1 LSHSSPEKHTRKYV
15 LFNDTGL
22 ASHHGC
28 RAVCGVIHEAMKT
41 RGFRLIGAMRSGS
54 KWRSNRRFLKAAAEC
69 DLIIVNGEGTMHSG
83 SVSARSVID
92 FISEHGRTAKAP
104 IALINTIWERNPE
117 AWYADLNHVQ
127 IISARDR
134 SSQRTLTEAG
144 FPARYVPDL
153 SLTAFAPGSPDD
165 RSGGIGWCDSVN
177 KGIAAKLEKLASSRN
192 EPFLPLH
199 ARLKHV
205 DHADISILRRKI
217 DALLHRSKLGLKYG
231 AARNIRL
238 FEDAAGFYRSLQ
250 TLDLVVSGRFHG
262 TCLALLAGTPFIAIP
277 SNTRKIE
284 QLVADAGLD
293 ARRIVSAETFFRD
306 FEEIATQNWDF
317 SAPELANRM
326 LFLQH
331 VRTESERLFNDIAA
345 LAKSSTKT

>member
-1 LSHSSPEKHTRKYV
+1 V

-28 RAVCGVIHEAMKT
+28 RAVCKVIHEAMKT
-41 RGFRLIGAMRSGS
+41 RGFRLAGAMRAGS
-54 KWRSNRRFLKAAAEC
+54 KWRSNRRFLNAAAEA

-92 FISEHGRTAKAP
+92 FISEYRRTTKAP
-104 IALINTIWERNPE
+104 IAMINTIWERNPVE
-117 AWYADLNHVQ
+117 WCAELNHVQ

-144 FPARYVPDL
+144 LPARYVPDL

-205 DHADISILRRKI
+205 DHADISLLRRKV
-217 DALLHRSKLGLKYG
+217 DGLLHRSKLGLKYG
-231 AARNIRL
+231 NGRNVRL
-238 FEDAAGFYRSLQ
+238 FEDAAGFYQSLH
-250 TLDLVVSGRFHG
+250 TLEVVVSGRFHG

-284 QLVADAGLD
+284 QLATDAGLD
-293 ARRIVSAETFFRD
+293 ERRIVNADELFGNFDAIASQDWEFSEAELT
-306 FEEIATQNWDF
+306 
-317 SAPELANRM
+317 NRM
-326 LFLQH
+326 RFLECA
-331 VRTESERLFNDIAA
+331 RIDKDRLFDDIVA
-345 LAKSSTKT
+345 LSETSQTP